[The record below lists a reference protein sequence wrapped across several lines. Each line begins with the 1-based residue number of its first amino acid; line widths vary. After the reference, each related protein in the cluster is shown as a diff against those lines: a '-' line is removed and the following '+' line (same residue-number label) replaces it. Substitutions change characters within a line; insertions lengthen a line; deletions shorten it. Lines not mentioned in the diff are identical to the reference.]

1 MKYKKIQRSLEET
14 IEFLKE
20 IDWSMTGLEI
30 NVFEDYNYID
40 EYLEIFADFPQY
52 KGKPQQVV
60 NFFWEDLE
68 EEIPYGTFCKFW
80 NKRCKYPEDYGFYG
94 GKYFTEYIK
103 MNINGIKESM
113 WDSCEPVNEIPK
125 LEQGK

>member
-1 MKYKKIQRSLEET
+1 MKYKKIERTLEEA
-14 IEFLKE
+14 IEFFDKL
-20 IDWSMTGLEI
+20 DCRLSSMERKVIT
-30 NVFEDYNYID
+30 DCNYID
-40 EYLEIFADFPQY
+40 EYLKYFEYSLDLQKMQKKI
-52 KGKPQQVV
+52 V
-60 NFFWEDLE
+60 NFFWEKLE

-94 GKYFTEYIK
+94 GKFYTEYIK